1 MKVLYFLTLC
11 FLLNSNLG
19 LTQTEQVKGKFEYF
33 FKVGPI
39 FNSFEPNIF
48 NSRNSEA
55 HNRWDLELGVYHN
68 RTGVS
73 ILARYITGRSFIN
86 NPIFRQSPPSL
97 TKVISEFKKG
107 DLFRRENNVSNFSFL
122 LSVNV
127 LAKLTKKHR
136 LEIGLGTMIRTGE
149 TAYFNSLPFWDLP
162 DLTIVSMDKWGILG
176 RLSYTFRPAKYLSL
190 SLNGEYARFKEN
202 PKDIY
207 NLSFLV
213 GTYF

>member
-1 MKVLYFLTLC
+1 MKVLYFLTLG
-11 FLLNSNLG
+11 FLLNSSVG
-19 LTQTEQVKGKFEYF
+19 FTQMEQGQGKFEYF

-48 NSRNSEA
+48 NSRNSET

-73 ILARYITGRSFIN
+73 ILTRYISGRSFIN
-86 NPIFRQSPPSL
+86 NPIFRQSLPSL

-107 DLFRRENNVSNFSFL
+107 DLFSRENNISNFSFL
-122 LSVNV
+122 ISVNT
-127 LAKLTKKHR
+127 LAKYTKNHR
-136 LEIGLGTMIRTGE
+136 LEIGLGTMGRTGK

-162 DLTIVSMDKWGILG
+162 DLTIISMDKWSILG
-176 RLSYTFRPAKYLSL
+176 RLSYSFRPTKHLSL
-190 SLNGEYARFKEN
+190 SLNSEYARFKEN

-207 NLSFLV
+207 NFSFLI